1 MSSIQSISVGG
12 FKSMLNS
19 KNVTDKEDIMKGNVL
34 GDIRAEHD
42 AKMLEAS
49 FWPTTDYKSLLES
62 HDRCIVV
69 GRRGTGKS
77 ALVYML
83 SKHWHS
89 KPKTHTLTITP
100 IEEQIIGLRDIAS
113 LFGENYLHIKAG
125 AKLAWRYAIYMEVL
139 SEISTHHKLQSN
151 LTCPTALKH
160 LALWGAKRQNISG
173 KIRKKLLSI
182 LDETKDQTPARRISE
197 LSDAFELDDL
207 EDAILESLNKNKFQF
222 VIFAD
227 RLDEGYTPDDLGVA
241 IVDGFIQSIIDIKQN
256 LKDKVIAFA
265 FVRDNIHRAIS
276 KMDPD
281 FTRNIEGQV
290 LRLHWDE
297 YNLFNLVCNRIRSA
311 FNSKIENNTRL
322 WNAYTANTLQSNTG
336 FRETLKLTLYRP
348 RDILVL
354 LNDAFLRA
362 YIQGREKII
371 TDDINATANTISQ
384 NRLNDLLKEYET
396 VFPAL
401 DVFTSLFSNKN
412 PDYQVIEA
420 AKIITKALTSP
431 SLESKVKQ
439 QDVLLLDG
447 PIQVIQRL
455 YSIGFLGLYNSQSS
469 SYVFCHDGKEPEKDF
484 SDGSKILIHPCYWL
498 ALSIQEFNI
507 DREAAEEIHDE
518 YDIEV
523 SSVSEEQ
530 RKQRIGSLLKDLNE
544 IPEGPAGAVDFEA
557 WALKA
562 VKILFATNLANIEL
576 HPNKN
581 ALQQRDIVATNLADS
596 SVWSRILTDYQTRQ
610 VIFEIKNYRDLTAS
624 DYRQVNS
631 YLYKDYGRLAFIINR
646 DYNDNLEKHRELQWA
661 KEIYDN
667 HNKIIIKISHKFLER
682 HLSKMRSLQKHDEAN
697 KQLSKLIDLY
707 IRTYLT
713 HKSR

>member
-1 MSSIQSISVGG
+1 V
-12 FKSMLNS
+12 LDS
-19 KNVTDKEDIMKGNVL
+19 KNITDKEDAMKGNVL

-89 KPKTHTLTITP
+89 KPKTHALTITP
-100 IEEQIIGLRDIAS
+100 VEEQIIGLRDIAS

-125 AKLAWRYAIYMEVL
+125 SKLAWRYAIYMEVL
-139 SEISTHHKLQSN
+139 SEISSHYKLQGN
-151 LTCPTALKH
+151 LTSQVALKH
-160 LALWGAKRQNISG
+160 LSLWGTKRQNISG
-173 KIRKKLLSI
+173 KIRKKLLAI
-182 LDETKDQTPARRISE
+182 LEHTKDQTPARRISE

-207 EDAILESLNKNKFQF
+207 EDAIMESLEKNKFQF

-241 IVDGFIQSIIDIKQN
+241 IVDGFIQSIIDIKQTF
-256 LKDKVIAFA
+256 KEKVIAFA

-322 WNAYTANTLQSNTG
+322 WNAYTANSLQSNTG
-336 FRETLKLTLYRP
+336 FRDTLKLTLYRP

-362 YIQGREKII
+362 SVQGRDKII
-371 TDDINATANTISQ
+371 IDDINATANTISQ

-401 DVFTSLFSNKN
+401 DIFTSLFSNKK
-412 PDYQVIEA
+412 PDYQVLEA
-420 AKIITKALTSP
+420 AKIITTALTSP

-455 YSIGFLGLYNSQSS
+455 YSIGFLGLYNAQSS

-484 SDGSKILIHPCYWL
+484 SESSKILIHPCYWL
-498 ALSIQEFNI
+498 ALSVQEFDI
-507 DREAAEEIHDE
+507 DSRAAEDIHDE

-530 RKQRIGSLLKDLNE
+530 RKQRIGSLLKDLSE
-544 IPEGPAGAVDFEA
+544 IPEGKDGAVDFEA

-581 ALQQRDIVATNLADS
+581 GLQQRDIVATNLADS
-596 SVWSRILTDYQTRQ
+596 GVWSRILTDYQTRQ
-610 VIFEIKNYRDLTAS
+610 VIFEIKNYRDLTSS
-624 DYRQVNS
+624 DYRQVNG

-646 DYNDNLEKHRELQWA
+646 DFNDNLEKHRELQWA

-682 HLSKMRSLQKHDEAN
+682 HLSKMRSMQKHDEAN

>member
-1 MSSIQSISVGG
+1 
-12 FKSMLNS
+12 
-19 KNVTDKEDIMKGNVL
+19 MKGNVL

-49 FWPTTDYKSLLES
+49 FWPTTDYKALLES

-77 ALVYML
+77 ALVHML

-89 KPKTHTLTITP
+89 KPKTHALVITP
-100 IEEQIIGLRDIAS
+100 VEEQIIGLRDIIT
-113 LFGENYLHIKAG
+113 LFGDNYLHVKAG
-125 AKLAWRYAIYMEVL
+125 SKLAWRYALYMEVL
-139 SEISTHHKLQSN
+139 SEVSNHYKLQNN
-151 LTCPTALKH
+151 LTSQVALKH
-160 LALWGAKRQNISG
+160 LALWGNKRQNISG
-173 KIRKKLLSI
+173 KIRKKLLGI
-182 LDETKDQTPARRISE
+182 LEHTKEQSPARRISE

-207 EDAILESLNKNKFQF
+207 EDAILESLEKNKFRF
-222 VIFAD
+222 VLFAD
-227 RLDEGYTPDDLGVA
+227 RLDEGYTPDDIGVA
-241 IVDGFIQSIIDIKQN
+241 IVDGFIQSVIDIKQA
-256 LKDKVIAFA
+256 LEEKVIAFA

-297 YNLFNLVCNRIRSA
+297 YNLFNLVCNRIRTA
-311 FNSKIENNTRL
+311 FGSTIENNTRV
-322 WNAYTANTLQSNTG
+322 WNAYTANDLQSNTG
-336 FRETLKLTLYRP
+336 FRESLKLTLYRP

-362 YIQGREKII
+362 FAQGRERII
-371 TDDINATANTISQ
+371 IDDISATANTISL

-401 DVFTSLFSNKN
+401 DIFTALFSNKK
-412 PDYQVIEA
+412 PDYLVSEVS
-420 AKIITKALTSP
+420 KIIICALDTT
-431 SLESKVKQ
+431 EIGSKIKQ

-447 PIQVIQRL
+447 PNQVIQRM
-455 YSIGFLGLYNSQSS
+455 YSIGFFGLYNPQSS
-469 SYVFCHDGKEPEKDF
+469 SFVFCHDGKEPEKDF
-484 SDGSKILIHPCYWL
+484 TETSKILIHPCYWL
-498 ALSIQEFNI
+498 ALSIQEFDI
-507 DREAAEEIHDE
+507 DSSTAEDIHDE

-530 RKQRIGSLLKDLNE
+530 RKQRIGSLLKDLSE
-544 IPEGPAGAVDFEA
+544 IPEGQTGAVDFEA

-562 VKILFATNLANIEL
+562 VKILFATNLTNIEL
-576 HPNKN
+576 HPNKSG
-581 ALQQRDIVATNLADS
+581 LQQRDIVATNLADS
-596 SVWSRILTDYQTRQ
+596 GVWSRILTDYQTRQ

-624 DYRQVNS
+624 DYRQVNG

-646 DYNDNLEKHRELQWA
+646 DFNDNLEKHRELQWA

-713 HKSR
+713 NKCR